1 MHDIVFFKILWVRL
15 SLLLKYL
22 LWEKYCN
29 YPLTTTQGDR
39 FASCENIF
47 SRSQTSS
54 LPPLAPPACSKLRH
68 FCFKSHHSHSRYKHF
83 CFRLSTNLLLDKI
96 NIGIEWILR
105 FQNGCNKALSAL
117 SVWLTLELKI
127 ICEQE
132 GGGVSIVFRYLSVTE
147 SSWQC
152 DVT

>member
-1 MHDIVFFKILWVRL
+1 MQEKQRCMILFFSNFQSFLLWVRF

-22 LWEKYCN
+22 LWEKYYN
-29 YPLTTTQGDR
+29 YPLTITQGDH
-39 FASCENIF
+39 FASCANIV

-54 LPPLAPPACSKLRH
+54 LLRIAPPACSKLRH
-68 FCFKSHHSHSRYKHF
+68 FCFKSHHFHSRYKHF

-117 SVWLTLELKI
+117 SVWLTLDLKI
-127 ICEQE
+127 ICEL
-132 GGGVSIVFRYLSVTE
+132 VSCPLPYAIRQLH
-147 SSWQC
+147 
-152 DVT
+152 